1 MMKVSQLSEL
11 GGVRISDVDLGGEVD
26 DATAAEIMRLYNE
39 YGLVVI
45 AGQKLEKRQLVEA
58 GRFFGGTEYRPPAD
72 PGDPET
78 PGMTIISTRGYD
90 GSLMP
95 EENEKVVGDINWHTD
110 QTYTVN
116 PNRGKLL
123 YAVDVPE
130 EGGKT
135 GFLDGQL
142 AYDALPDA
150 MKARIDGLS
159 VNLSW
164 DHAQNTIARNRAYRP
179 DGKNELAAGRFG
191 DVAFPVALPHPITGR
206 KSLYVPPLWAA
217 GIVEMPGGEGDA
229 LLDEL
234 IAHATRPQFAYWHA
248 YAPGDV
254 AVWDNW
260 RFLHAAGGTPR
271 RYVRTLW
278 SVVIKGG
285 PIMGRELT
293 RAAA

>member
-1 MMKVSQLSEL
+1 MKVGKLSAI
-11 GGVRISDVDLGGEVD
+11 GGVRISDIDFGGDVD
-26 DATAAEIMRLYNE
+26 DATAAEVMRLYNE
-39 YGLVVI
+39 HGLVVV
-45 AGQKLEKRQLVEA
+45 AGQKLSKTQLVEA
-58 GRFFGGTEYRPPAD
+58 GRFFGGTDYRPPAD

-78 PGMTIISTRGYD
+78 PGMSIISTRGYD
-90 GSLMP
+90 GGLTP
-95 EENEKVVGDINWHTD
+95 DENEKIVGDINWHTD

-123 YAVDVPE
+123 YAVDVPD
-130 EGGKT
+130 EGGQT

-142 AYDALPDA
+142 AYDSLPA
-150 MKARIDGLS
+150 SMKTRIAGLS

-179 DGKNELAAGRFG
+179 NGEKSLAAGRFG
-191 DVAFPVALPHPITGR
+191 DVAFPIALPHPITGE

-217 GIVEMPGGEGDA
+217 GIVEMPGAEGRE

-234 IAHATRPQFAYWHA
+234 VAHATQARFTYWHS
-248 YAPGDV
+248 YAPGDI

-278 SVVIKGG
+278 SVVIQGG
-285 PIMGRELT
+285 PVMGREL
-293 RAAA
+293 AAA